1 MEPHVQNQQH
11 FLIVTYPAQ
20 GHINPARHL
29 ARKLVNSTGAH
40 VTLSTAISGHRKMF
54 TSLSSIDEEFH
65 DGLIYYLPYSDGY
78 DEGFKK
84 DVHDQNHFMTES
96 KVVGSRTLSC
106 VINRLASDGRPVTCV
121 IYTLLMSWVA
131 DVARDHGI
139 PCALYWIQPAIVL
152 AVYYQYFHGYKD
164 AITANANDPMAMVK
178 LPCLPPLKIRDLP
191 SFLTITDKDDPYYS
205 VIGYFSETFET
216 LERESFSGKKPKI
229 WVNSFDELEADAIKS
244 VEKELD
250 LMGIGPVLS
259 SLEGAG
265 VKSKDLYNTDDDAY
279 LNWLDT
285 KPKGSVIYVS
295 FGSMSVMKKGQ
306 IEEISRALKDTKR
319 PFLWVV
325 RKDNR
330 EQVGIELE
338 ELVSGTDGMVV
349 EWCNQLQVLRHP
361 SVGCFVTHC
370 GWNSTLET
378 LACGVP
384 AVGVPQWTDQG
395 TNAWLIEERGI
406 GVRGEISKDGDIES
420 EELKRCL
427 EVVMGDGEQG
437 QKIKKMAAFWK
448 ERARVAVEEGGS
460 SERNLRAV
468 LVMGKTDEN

>member
-1 MEPHVQNQQH
+1 MEPQLQNQQH

-20 GHINPARHL
+20 GHINPSRHL
-29 ARKLVNSTGAH
+29 ARKLVNSTGAR

-54 TSLSSIDEEFH
+54 TSLDEEYH

-84 DVHDQNHFMTES
+84 DVHDHNQFMTES
-96 KVVGSRTLSC
+96 KVVGSRTLTS
-106 VINRLASDGRPVTCV
+106 VINRLAKDGRPVTCI

-131 DVARDHGI
+131 DVARNHGI
-139 PCALYWIQPAIVL
+139 PCALYWIQPATVL
-152 AVYYQYFHGYKD
+152 AVYYHYFHGYKD
-164 AITANANDPMAMVK
+164 TITCQANDPMAMVK

-191 SFLTITDKDDPYYS
+191 SFLTITNKDDPYY
-205 VIGYFSETFET
+205 VILNYFSDTFTT
-216 LERESFSGKKPKI
+216 LERGLVAGEKPKV

-244 VEKELD
+244 VEKEVD

-259 SLEGAG
+259 SKEVAG
-265 VKSKDLYNTDDDAY
+265 KKSKDLFNTDDDTY
-279 LNWLDT
+279 LKWLDT
-285 KPKGSVIYVS
+285 KPEKSVIYIS
-295 FGSMSVMKKGQ
+295 FGSMSVMNKRQMK
-306 IEEISRALKDTKR
+306 EISHALKETER

-330 EQVGIELE
+330 EEIGSKLE
-338 ELVSGTDGMVV
+338 ELVSETDGLVV
-349 EWCNQLQVLRHP
+349 EWCNQLVVLRHP

-395 TNAWLIEERGI
+395 TNARLMEEWGI
-406 GVRGEISKDGDIES
+406 GVRAEVREDRVMDG

-427 EVVMGDGEQG
+427 EAVMGEK
-437 QKIKKMAAFWK
+437 KIREMAGFWK
-448 ERARVAVEEGGS
+448 ERAQVAVAEGGS
-460 SERNLRAV
+460 SERNLRA
-468 LVMGKTDEN
+468 LVAGNADEK